1 MLVTRWIDH
10 MYHIASTMFH
20 PKSCFI
26 GGFRSSLDRRLVL
39 KFFLVE
45 PNEYTNEMVIENWT
59 KANFYLQIERCAG
72 VAKQSCSVRLEEDI
86 RSLKIVRNILKSGG
100 AFWHGKILA
109 RFSMQGALPSKGAS
123 IEGRDAE
130 TKIRYDEMVGEK
142 KIECRF

>member
-1 MLVTRWIDH
+1 M
-10 MYHIASTMFH
+10 
-20 PKSCFI
+20 
-26 GGFRSSLDRRLVL
+26 
-39 KFFLVE
+39 
-45 PNEYTNEMVIENWT
+45 
-59 KANFYLQIERCAG
+59 
-72 VAKQSCSVRLEEDI
+72 RLEEDI

-142 KIECRF
+142 KSNVGFSAANSACQLENPGVTESEREADVLLATLFMLKLNHGMMAVE